1 VIQTAVCTS
10 IEGDKLFLQCKQLN
24 IFPPRIDSQM
34 RCVIYPFKLGIS
46 SKALIDEELNPKNH
60 KFRAESL
67 LDKDTCIAGESI
79 EGFSIKPLGSVEII
93 HTGAHR
99 GRVINT
105 KRFSYAHIEVGL
117 RAILQKK
124 QKK

>member
-1 VIQTAVCTS
+1 VILTDICTS
-10 IEGDKLFLQCKQLN
+10 IEGERLFLQCRQFNPFL
-24 IFPPRIDSQM
+24 PRNDPKIG
-34 RCVIYPFKLGIS
+34 CIIYLFKMGIS
-46 SKALIDEELNPKNH
+46 CKAYIEEELNPKNY
-60 KFRAESL
+60 KSRAESL

-105 KRFSYAHIEVGL
+105 KKYSYAHIEVGL
-117 RAILQKK
+117 RSLLQKK
-124 QKK
+124 EEK